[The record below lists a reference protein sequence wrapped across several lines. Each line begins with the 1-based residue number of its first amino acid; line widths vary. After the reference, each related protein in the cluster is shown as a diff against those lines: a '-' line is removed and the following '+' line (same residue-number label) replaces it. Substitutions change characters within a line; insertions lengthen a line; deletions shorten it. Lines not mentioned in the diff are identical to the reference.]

1 MTISDKIQIITSII
15 SSIATFISIVIAV
28 QSLKKSQK
36 AIKLTEIS
44 IEEANRP
51 YIVAYTDLVQ
61 VSSTIHEYL
70 IIKNFGK
77 TGATIT
83 SFQINPP
90 YEKDY
95 KQGQSG
101 GFNDLK
107 NTFLAPNQSLT
118 TILYAN
124 FYNKDRKG
132 ITNISITYKT
142 NQKEYK
148 DNFIINE
155 DINYTF
161 SKVDPPKTKP
171 LNQII
176 TRAAEELIRKNL

>member
-15 SSIATFISIVIAV
+15 SSIATIISIIIAV

-36 AIKLTEIS
+36 AIELTEIS

-61 VSSTIHEYL
+61 VASSIHEYL

-83 SFQINPP
+83 SFQVNPP
-90 YEKDY
+90 YKNKGKFNNLKD
-95 KQGQSG
+95 
-101 GFNDLK
+101 
-107 NTFLAPNQSLT
+107 TFLAPNQSLNT
-118 TILYAN
+118 VLYN
-124 FYNKDRKG
+124 DCLKKDRNG

-155 DINYTF
+155 NIDLAL
-161 SKVDPPKTKP
+161 SKSIPPKKRP
-171 LNQII
+171 LAETI
-176 TRAAEELIRKNL
+176 TRATEELIRKNL